1 MLPSA
6 HGPGPRTTPFDG
18 TDRLI
23 IDGTNLLY
31 RLGTGTGGA
40 APASAI
46 VGRIRGAVPLPIT
59 IDLVFDGV
67 GHGVYGRLAQK
78 MVVRYSGRR
87 AADDT
92 ILDLVSEA
100 TMQGG
105 GPAAA
110 DRVLVVTN
118 DRGLRDHLAAKGA
131 RTAPLQWFIG
141 KLNVPAPS
149 MTATGSRRPG
159 IGAGRPPGAGAHG
172 GTPRVTRIARAGS
185 PAAARPPS
193 PGRRTRSPATS
204 ATRAPRADRA
214 RPAGAVSPARADPR
228 LIPASPGP
236 THLRRLRASC

>member
-1 MLPSA
+1 MPPA
-6 HGPGPRTTPFDG
+6 PRTTPFDG

-40 APASAI
+40 APVSAI
-46 VGRIRGAVPLPIT
+46 VGRIRGAVPLVIT

-100 TMQGG
+100 TMHGG

-141 KLNVPAPS
+141 KLNVPPPS
-149 MTATGSRRPG
+149 LTATGSRRPG
-159 IGAGRPPGAGAHG
+159 IGAGRPPGTGAYGGNAAGDEDRKGWKPGRGATTKS
-172 GTPRVTRIARAGS
+172 GTPNQVARHKRH
-185 PAAARPPS
+185 P
-193 PGRRTRSPATS
+193 
-204 ATRAPRADRA
+204 RAP
-214 RPAGAVSPARADPR
+214 G
-228 LIPASPGP
+228 
-236 THLRRLRASC
+236 

>member
-1 MLPSA
+1 MPPA
-6 HGPGPRTTPFDG
+6 PRTTPFDG

-31 RLGTGTGGA
+31 RLGTGAGGA

-46 VGRIRGAVPLPIT
+46 VGRIRGAVPLEIT

-100 TMQGG
+100 TMHGG

-110 DRVLVVTN
+110 D
-118 DRGLRDHLAAKGA
+118 GCS
-131 RTAPLQWFIG
+131 W
-141 KLNVPAPS
+141 
-149 MTATGSRRPG
+149 
-159 IGAGRPPGAGAHG
+159 
-172 GTPRVTRIARAGS
+172 
-185 PAAARPPS
+185 
-193 PGRRTRSPATS
+193 
-204 ATRAPRADRA
+204 
-214 RPAGAVSPARADPR
+214 
-228 LIPASPGP
+228 
-236 THLRRLRASC
+236 